1 MSTWEGP
8 TLAAG
13 KRSLS
18 NAVTP
23 VERGGALPPSSSDE
37 ELSSGDEQLPP
48 APPPRSAP
56 PPEDD
61 GPVFRG
67 AAAGLLLSFLA
78 AALLPTLLPGV
89 AARTVLLAAL
99 GSGVVLVLS
108 FLAVAPLF
116 RSMPLWVV
124 VFLVCACVGGLV
136 GGVVGDAVSAL
147 PAMQALQRALPWR
160 K

>member
-1 MSTWEGP
+1 
-8 TLAAG
+8 
-13 KRSLS
+13 
-18 NAVTP
+18 
-23 VERGGALPPSSSDE
+23 
-37 ELSSGDEQLPP
+37 
-48 APPPRSAP
+48 
-56 PPEDD
+56 
-61 GPVFRG
+61 VFRG

-99 GSGVVLVLS
+99 GSGVALVLS

-116 RSMPLWVV
+116 RSMPLWVA

-160 K
+160 RK